1 MWQILNNVLIPTYV
15 LVLLAK
21 EDKDPGEEKKYYT
34 AIADTYQLC

>member
-21 EDKDPGEEKKYYT
+21 EDTDPGEKKK
-34 AIADTYQLC
+34 IIQI